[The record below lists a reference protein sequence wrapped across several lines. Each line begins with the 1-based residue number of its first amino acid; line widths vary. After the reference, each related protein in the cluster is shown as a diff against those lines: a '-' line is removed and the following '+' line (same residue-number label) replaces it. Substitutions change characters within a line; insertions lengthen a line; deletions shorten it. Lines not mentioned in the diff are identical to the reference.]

1 MKWSFNNIS
10 IKIKVVGV
18 IIIITLIALVLAGGI
33 FFAYDRKQFEQK
45 TLNNLQM
52 MAGIIGN
59 NSTAALMF
67 KDVAAAHEILFSL
80 SANPNIRSASI
91 CSASGDTLA
100 KYTDN
105 ITNYEIPLFLS
116 EQDSSLLLETGFYV
130 WRNVYLGDE
139 KIGKVSIFADLE
151 EYNER
156 LSSFLNIIA
165 IILLTSLAIAFLL
178 AIKLQEIITKP
189 VMKLAK
195 VMEEVSD
202 KRDFSIRAQDDRN
215 DEIGYLNK
223 GFNTMLSQ
231 IEEQNVALLYAKE
244 QAERSVKAK
253 ERFLANMS
261 HEIRTPMNGILGM
274 GSLLS
279 DTQMTQVQ
287 RGYLD
292 NIMVSAESL
301 LVIINDI
308 LDFSKIEAGK
318 LEFEKKPF
326 DLSAVIEKNIS
337 QQIVKA
343 NEKSLQLKY
352 KIPDNIPTLIGD
364 ELRLSQILTNL
375 ISNAIK
381 FTEKGYVNLVVRV
394 IDRVEDAI
402 SLQFSV
408 IDTGIGINKEKLDD
422 IFQSFSQESSS
433 TTRKYGGTGLGL
445 TISRQLVELQG
456 GQMTVKSRKGLG
468 SEFSFT
474 ITYGITYTPV
484 DKASDVV
491 EIEKIDTVNPIR
503 SKVKILLVEDNRI
516 NRLLAV
522 SILQNSGFQVDYAE
536 SGVEAIEK
544 LEKNHYH
551 LILMDLHMPE
561 MDGYS
566 TTCHIRNEM
575 SSPVNTIPIIA
586 VTAAAIK
593 GEKERCLSEGM
604 DDYISKPY
612 KPDELIS
619 KIDFLIDKHYPDL
632 LNYDHLDFGYLREA
646 TGNDNNLICD
656 FIDTFLEQIPEY
668 REKLEIGLDQNDW
681 KNVAL
686 VSHSLKSSFAMMGNH
701 DLRLVMRQIEIL
713 SKESPNEAEIRPLFN
728 IFVDSIDDMISELK
742 SYKTSV

>member
-33 FFAYDRKQFEQK
+33 FFAYDRKQFEHK

-91 CSASGDTLA
+91 CLASGDTLA

-105 ITNYEIPLFLS
+105 ITNYEKPLFLS
-116 EQDSSLLLETGFYV
+116 EQDSSVLLETGFYV

-156 LSSFLNIIA
+156 ISSFVNIIA

-195 VMEEVSD
+195 VMEEVSE

-279 DTQMTQVQ
+279 ET
-287 RGYLD
+287 RCHRFSGYLD

-308 LDFSKIEAGK
+308 LDFSKIEVK

-445 TISRQLVELQG
+445 TISKQLVELQG

-619 KIDFLIDKHYPDL
+619 KIDFLIEKNYPDL
-632 LNYDHLDFGYLREA
+632 LNYNHLDFGYLREA

-668 REKLEIGLDQNDW
+668 HKNLEKAISTGDW
-681 KNVAL
+681 KNVSL

-701 DLRLVMRQIEIL
+701 NLRLVMRQIEIL
-713 SKESPNEAEIRPLFN
+713 SKESPNEAEIRSLFN
-728 IFVDSIDDMISELK
+728 IFVESIDDMISELK
-742 SYKTSV
+742 SYKSNI